1 MRINKGVEWAV
12 HACALLAPLPSGR
25 GLNLAALAEYH
36 CLPVPYMAKQMQ
48 ALSRAGIVQ
57 TFKGKT
63 GGYALA
69 RASSEINLWDITR
82 AIDGPGSLFR
92 CTEIRQAG
100 PCASSP
106 SECLKTC
113 TIAAAFA
120 KAEHIYRAALREV
133 SLADILTTTAST
145 VSPDHLGKVFGWL
158 SENATTLPTSSH

>member
-25 GLNLAALAEYH
+25 GLSLAALAEYH
-36 CLPVPYMAKQMQ
+36 GLPVAYMAKQMQ
-48 ALSRAGIVQ
+48 ALSRVGIVQ

-69 RASSEINLWDITR
+69 RTPSEISLWDITR
-82 AIDGPGSLFR
+82 AIDGPGPLFH

-106 SECLKTC
+106 SECLKAC
-113 TIAAAFA
+113 PIAAAFA
-120 KAEHIYRAALREV
+120 KAEQNYRAALREV
-133 SLADILTTTAST
+133 SLADILMTTASA
-145 VSPDHLGKVFGWL
+145 VSPDHLGKVLGWFN
-158 SENATTLPTSSH
+158 ENATTLPTSSH

>member
-12 HACALLAPLPSGR
+12 HACVLLAPLPSGR

-36 CLPVPYMAKQMQ
+36 GLPVAYMAKQMQ
-48 ALSRAGIVQ
+48 ALSRAGIVR

-69 RASSEINLWDITR
+69 RSPSEINLWDITR
-82 AIDGPGSLFR
+82 AIDGPAPLFR

-106 SECLKTC
+106 DECVHAC
-113 TIAAAFA
+113 PIASAFA
-120 KAEHIYRAALREV
+120 KAEQDYRAALREA
-133 SLADILTTTAST
+133 SLADILMATASA
-145 VSPDHLGKVFGWL
+145 VSPDHVRKVFGWFR
-158 SENATTLPTSSH
+158 ENTTALPAP